1 MHDTSEHTIGACLQ
15 CQWFLLEDQENF
27 RQANYQPETEIEAAA
42 TASAAAA
49 IAAAAT
55 EAAATAAAATEAAA
69 TASAATAFA
78 AAATASSSI
87 TFCELYGVDASVAH
101 ESLQRVGWD
110 MQRSAEGLELFVAV
124 RGAPVCI

>member
-55 EAAATAAAATEAAA
+55 EAAATA
-69 TASAATAFA
+69 SAATAFA

-101 ESLQRVGWD
+101 ESLPRVG
-110 MQRSAEGLELFVAV
+110 
-124 RGAPVCI
+124 